1 MVKKVGKTTINQN
14 KNQTKKKRKE
24 SKVLLFQSFTVSL
37 HYFSPFLS
45 LSLPSRNAKNYH
57 FLLIFFQSNQK
68 FQKFDM
74 QSCKE
79 ERKIVK
85 N

>member
-1 MVKKVGKTTINQN
+1 MVKKVGKTTINQ
-14 KNQTKKKRKE
+14 KTKQKKKRKE
-24 SKVLLFQSFTVSL
+24 SKVLLFKSFTVSL

-74 QSCKE
+74 QSCKG